1 VTATLPAV
9 KTSRPIVAVV
19 ASLAQFM
26 VVLDTSVVNMALP
39 SMRTSLGMDADAQEW
54 VVHAYLLAFGS
65 LLLLSGRAGDVFGHT
80 RVFLAGITVFCS
92 ASLLG
97 GLAHDGQT
105 LIAARMVQGVG
116 AALIA
121 PAPLALISLA
131 YPDKAART
139 RAVAAWSATTTAA
152 VSCGVVIG
160 GLLTHSLGWRWV
172 MLFNVPL
179 GFCIALAG
187 IAFLPGAPG
196 PGARARRPLVNF
208 RILRLPGVISGNAAI
223 VLAGALLTS
232 SVYFTSL
239 FLQEVRGY
247 DPLRAGIA
255 MLPMTVA
262 IPVASLLT
270 PKLIRALGRRR
281 TLCAGALAEAA
292 GFAWQSRFTPQGS
305 FLWDVVGPGVL
316 IGLGV
321 GVVGPPVTAIAMSH
335 VPVSDTGFAA
345 ALTGASRQI
354 GGSIGVAMLSAMS
367 AMSAAN
373 ATASSLAGI
382 TDGYSVALL
391 AGAGLALC
399 IGCLSW
405 AMPPTGS
412 AGPPSDRAPG

>member
-1 VTATLPAV
+1 MTTTLPAV
-9 KTSRPIVAVV
+9 KTAGPIVAVV

-26 VVLDTSVVNMALP
+26 VVLDTSIVNLALP
-39 SMRTSLGMDADAQEW
+39 SMRTSLGMDASAQEW
-54 VVHAYLLAFGS
+54 VVNAYLLVFGS
-65 LLLLSGRAGDVFGHT
+65 LLLLSGRAGDVFGHS
-80 RVFLAGITVFCS
+80 RVFMAGITVFCS

-152 VSCGVVIG
+152 LSCGVVIG

-172 MLFNVPL
+172 MFFNVPL
-179 GFCIALAG
+179 GVCVALAG
-187 IAFLPGAPG
+187 IAFLPRSPG
-196 PGARARRPLVNF
+196 SGTRACRPLVNF
-208 RILRLPGVISGNAAI
+208 RILRLPGVVSGNAAI

-232 SVYFTSL
+232 SIYFISL
-239 FLQEVRGY
+239 FLQEARGY
-247 DPLRAGIA
+247 DPLHTAMA
-255 MLPMTVA
+255 MLPMTIA

-281 TLCAGALAEAA
+281 TLCVGALAEAA

-305 FLWDVVGPGVL
+305 FLWDILGPGVL
-316 IGLGV
+316 IGLSI

-335 VPVSDTGFAA
+335 VPISDTGFAS

-354 GGSIGVAMLSAMS
+354 GGSIGVAMLSAV
-367 AMSAAN
+367 AAAN
-373 ATASSLAGI
+373 ATASSPAD
-382 TDGYSVALL
+382 TADGYSIALL
-391 AGAGLALC
+391 VGAGLALFV
-399 IGCLSW
+399 GGLSW
-405 AMPPTGS
+405 TMPPTGS
-412 AGPPSDRAPG
+412 GGPSSDRSRG